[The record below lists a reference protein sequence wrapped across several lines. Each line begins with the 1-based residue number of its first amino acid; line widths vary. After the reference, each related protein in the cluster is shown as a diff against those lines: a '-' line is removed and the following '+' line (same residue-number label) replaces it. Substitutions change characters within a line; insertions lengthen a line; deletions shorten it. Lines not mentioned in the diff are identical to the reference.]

1 MAGIESS
8 DLIGHQARVK
18 NISDWSSAAGYISLF
33 VECWRFLITE
43 VLDDFRVC
51 FFCVCGIYRR

>member
-18 NISDWSSAAGYISLF
+18 NISDWSSAAGYISLLSLSSAGVF
-33 VECWRFLITE
+33 
-43 VLDDFRVC
+43 
-51 FFCVCGIYRR
+51 